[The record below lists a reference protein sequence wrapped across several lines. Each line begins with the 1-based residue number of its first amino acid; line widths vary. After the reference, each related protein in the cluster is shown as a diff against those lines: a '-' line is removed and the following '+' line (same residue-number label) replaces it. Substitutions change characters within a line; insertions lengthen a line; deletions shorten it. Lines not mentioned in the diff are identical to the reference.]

1 MFRPLSHS
9 LPRWRRAPRRGGAVL
24 LTCFSI
30 ITILMVLGLAF
41 MMYAAKEKANAQAYQ
56 EAASRSGRPRTRPTR
71 SNGSWAPSSTT
82 CPTTTARSTVGCRC

>member
-30 ITILMVLGLAF
+30 ITSIGISVRRR
-41 MMYAAKEKANAQAYQ
+41 Q
-56 EAASRSGRPRTRPTR
+56 
-71 SNGSWAPSSTT
+71 
-82 CPTTTARSTVGCRC
+82 